1 MKLTEFKI
9 SDDTFKYIAIK
20 ELTDDGVIHR
30 RSLTPDMTIA
40 DNEHLEVKALAE
52 KEWTDEIKK
61 AYTKHRSDT
70 SKLFRINEAL
80 EKE

>member
-30 RSLTPDMTIA
+30 RSLTPDMTIS
-40 DNEHLEVKALAE
+40 DDEYPEIKALAE
-52 KEWTDEIKK
+52 KEWTAKIKT
-61 AYTKHRSDT
+61 AYAKHRSDT
-70 SKLFRINEAL
+70 SKLFNQS
-80 EKE
+80 